1 MFSSL
6 QIDGNI
12 FLEAFKP
19 LLAVY
24 FDLHVNNGPELK
36 YLQNIYK
43 KKLLWNNLN
52 IYTSRNN
59 DIINLHISITSFNY

>member
-12 FLEAFKP
+12 FLKAFKP
-19 LLAVY
+19 LLAVH

-43 KKLLWNNLN
+43 K
-52 IYTSRNN
+52 IYYGRA
-59 DIINLHISITSFNY
+59 